1 MPHHLPRHLE
11 VTVRRT
17 LSCIGNALR
26 STHLSHQNSPL
37 VPRKVAAIS
46 QAVETIRLVGI
57 KTPQTTIQ
65 LTIRTT
71 RQPVAIRVA
80 EMSLRTTSAPLARI
94 RLAPAFPTHAP
105 QYQTL
110 EITARALGAQG
121 TALHAPLVEQPVSSI
136 LAPAHARRPAGMST
150 RAQHAQTATTHAK
163 IKLGYLSPG
172 NPL

>member
-1 MPHHLPRHLE
+1 MPHHLPRRRE
-11 VTVRRT
+11 VTARRT
-17 LSCIGNALR
+17 LRRLGNALR
-26 STHLSHQNSPL
+26 STHLSHQSSPL
-37 VPRKVAAIS
+37 ETRRVAEITR
-46 QAVETIRLVGI
+46 AVETIRLVGI

-71 RQPVAIRVA
+71 RQPVAIWVA
-80 EMSLRTTSAPLARI
+80 EMSLRTTTAPLARI
-94 RLAPAFPTHAP
+94 RLARVLRTHVP

-150 RAQHAQTATTHAK
+150 HAQHAQTATTHA
-163 IKLGYLSPG
+163 
-172 NPL
+172 

>member
-1 MPHHLPRHLE
+1 LFQQSLPLE
-11 VTVRRT
+11 
-17 LSCIGNALR
+17 LS
-26 STHLSHQNSPL
+26 L
-37 VPRKVAAIS
+37 VEEITR
-46 QAVETIRLVGI
+46 AVEITQAAGI

-71 RQPVAIRVA
+71 RQLVAIRVE
-80 EMSLRTTSAPLARI
+80 EMSLRTTSALLART
-94 RLAPAFPTHAP
+94 RLAHVLRTHVP

-150 RAQHAQTATTHAK
+150 HAQHAQTATTHA
-163 IKLGYLSPG
+163 
-172 NPL
+172 